1 MVVAR
6 RRSPA
11 RCVVTPQA
19 FRAAA
24 WRWIND
30 ARLDALAKLEVRVL
44 RGQATEAEH
53 AVYLRERAWCE
64 AANETERA

>member
-1 MVVAR
+1 M
-6 RRSPA
+6 
-11 RCVVTPQA
+11 TPQA

-64 AANETERA
+64 AANETERAA